1 MLCVLPTRPLNPIA
15 VSVIREVDA
24 VAQALHLSYFLIGA
38 MARDVLLGHVF
49 GLDTGRATRDMDFAF
64 ALAGWEQFQQ
74 LQERLIAGGHF
85 VAVRDIMHRLLFRPG
100 SDALEYIVDL
110 LPFGGV
116 EQPAHTIAW
125 PPDMQILMNVAG
137 YRDVLETAPLVQVAT
152 GLIIRVVSLPGLA
165 MLKLFAWQDRGLEGG
180 KDAIDLVT
188 LCQKYSEAADNEN
201 RLFGEDLV
209 AFQAV
214 DFNMELA
221 GAWLLGKDM
230 AATASPQIRVQL
242 QGLLSDAHVSKRLV
256 NDMVKAIRS
265 QEDAVIYAEQLLDQF
280 TKGFASEVDHESK
293 ANPEAS

>member
-1 MLCVLPTRPLNPIA
+1 MLCVPPTRPLNPIA

-24 VAQALHLSYFLIGA
+24 VAQALHLSYCLIGA
-38 MARDVLLGHVF
+38 MARDVLLEHVF
-49 GLDTGRATRDMDFAF
+49 GLDTGRATRDIDFAF

-85 VAVRDIMHRLLFRPG
+85 VAVRNITHRLLFRPD
-100 SDALEYIVDL
+100 SNAQEYLVDL

-116 EQPAHTIAW
+116 EQPTHTIAW

-152 GLIIRVVSLPGLA
+152 GLSIRIVSLPGLA

-188 LCQKYSEAADNEN
+188 LCQRYADAGNED
-201 RLFGEDLV
+201 RLFGEDL
-209 AFQAV
+209 AALQAV
-214 DFNMELA
+214 DFNMEFA

-230 AATASPQIRVQL
+230 AATASPQTRVQV
-242 QGLLSDAHVSKRLV
+242 QGLLSDAHVSQQLV
-256 NDMVKAIRS
+256 NDMVKAVRGR
-265 QEDAVIYAEQLLDQF
+265 EDAVIYAEQLLNQF
-280 TKGFASEVDHESK
+280 TRGFASEVDHESK
-293 ANPEAS
+293 AKS